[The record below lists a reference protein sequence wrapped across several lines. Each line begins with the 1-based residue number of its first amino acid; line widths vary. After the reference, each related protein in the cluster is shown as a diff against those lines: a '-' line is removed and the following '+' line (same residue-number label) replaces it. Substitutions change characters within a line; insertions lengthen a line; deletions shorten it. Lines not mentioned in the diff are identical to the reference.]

1 MSTVAIWALTQRIVR
16 SFKRCPICCGHGCRA
31 KRSISAKN
39 WHAKKS
45 SEASLKSQVASAF
58 QLIKKATLEPLATW
72 LLVRRLRLCSCVVWP
87 RLLVL
92 TQTAPQALCLTI
104 TRRQRH
110 HGQSISRWS
119 LYQARRLRTEVCTGV
134 CLCGSLLT
142 FLGWP
147 FAYFRLICWAV
158 LSLLSG

>member
-1 MSTVAIWALTQRIVR
+1 MPHRLSKRAT
-16 SFKRCPICCGHGCRA
+16 FKLSMPISR
-31 KRSISAKN
+31 RSISAKN

-58 QLIKKATLEPLATW
+58 QLIKKATLEPFASW

-110 HGQSISRWS
+110 RGQSISRWS
-119 LYQARRLRTEVCTGV
+119 LYQARRLRTGLRVA
-134 CLCGSLLT
+134 SL
-142 FLGWP
+142 
-147 FAYFRLICWAV
+147 AV
-158 LSLLSG
+158 KGAAAPSTST

>member
-1 MSTVAIWALTQRIVR
+1 M
-16 SFKRCPICCGHGCRA
+16 PIS

-45 SEASLKSQVASAF
+45 SEASLQSQVASAF
-58 QLIKKATLEPLATW
+58 QLVKKATLEPLASW
-72 LLVRRLRLCSCVVWP
+72 PLVRRLRLCSRVVWP

-119 LYQARRLRTEVCTGV
+119 LYQARRHRTRLFCARISIMSWYITLFWAMFFVSIV
-134 CLCGSLLT
+134 AASPFFFFFF
-142 FLGWP
+142 FLG
-147 FAYFRLICWAV
+147 YRGIV
-158 LSLLSG
+158 QLLLFMLNRVWWLAKLD

>member
-1 MSTVAIWALTQRIVR
+1 MPHRLSNRAT
-16 SFKRCPICCGHGCRA
+16 FKLSMPSS

-58 QLIKKATLEPLATW
+58 QLVKKTTLEPLASW
-72 LLVRRLRLCSCVVWP
+72 LLVRRLRLCSCVVRP

-119 LYQARRLRTEVCTGV
+119 LYYFKKKEKDGASTKLEDSEPDSGSRLLPVKGAAASSTST
-134 CLCGSLLT
+134 
-142 FLGWP
+142 
-147 FAYFRLICWAV
+147 
-158 LSLLSG
+158 

>member
-1 MSTVAIWALTQRIVR
+1 MPHRLSNRAT
-16 SFKRCPICCGHGCRA
+16 FKLSMPSS

-58 QLIKKATLEPLATW
+58 QLVKKTTLEPLASW
-72 LLVRRLRLCSCVVWP
+72 LLVRRLRLCSCVVRP
-87 RLLVL
+87 RLLVH

-119 LYQARRLRTEVCTGV
+119 LYYLKKKKKWSFYQARRLRTRLRVASLAGQ
-134 CLCGSLLT
+134 GSSSMKDIHM
-142 FLGWP
+142 
-147 FAYFRLICWAV
+147 R
-158 LSLLSG
+158 